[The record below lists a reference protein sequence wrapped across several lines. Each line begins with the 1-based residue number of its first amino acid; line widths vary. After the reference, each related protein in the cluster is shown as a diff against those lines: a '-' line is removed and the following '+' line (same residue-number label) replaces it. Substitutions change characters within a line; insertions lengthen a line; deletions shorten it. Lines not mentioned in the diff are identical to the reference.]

1 MEQLTTSASPMAHT
15 LVFSSASEVPGET
28 LRVLKH
34 DIPSPGPSQVLVKM
48 IAAPINPLDL
58 LVLKD
63 KYPVKP
69 QSFEQGEMVPGY
81 DGVAEIVKPGDNVG
95 NLKVGN
101 RVIIKRHG
109 LGSWRTHAIF
119 NASDVLKV
127 PDEMEPSAAA
137 ILRMSMLM
145 AYLLMDDSTR
155 HVRPGNWIIL
165 NAATSTIAHF
175 MVQYANTKGLNVIC
189 VIRERN
195 DAVRTKQMLQRNGAV
210 LVLEEKDVLQADV
223 LKTKK
228 IVLGFDAV
236 FGEAGQ
242 RLISTLSAGAT
253 YVAYGFLGG
262 LGAGANIAI
271 NQELIFLKNITFRG
285 FRLSSALSTLSDGEQ
300 EALFVLF
307 STQLQQG
314 KITMPMLELVN
325 WPENGEVEVLR
336 GAVTKA
342 NDGGIG
348 QHKRI
353 LMFP

>member
-1 MEQLTTSASPMAHT
+1 MART
-15 LVFSSASEVPGET
+15 LVFSRAPGAPEET
-28 LRVLKH
+28 LRLLQH
-34 DIPSPGPSQVLVKM
+34 DIPSPGPSEVLVKM

-58 LVLKD
+58 LVLRD

-69 QSFEQGEMVPGY
+69 QSFVQGEMVPGY
-81 DGVAEIVKPGDNVG
+81 DGVAEIIKSGDNVG
-95 NLKVGN
+95 SLKAGN

-119 NASDVLKV
+119 NANDVLKV
-127 PDEMEPSAAA
+127 PNEMEPSAAA

-145 AYLLMDDSTR
+145 AYLLTEESTR
-155 HVRPGNWIIL
+155 HVQPGNWIIL

-175 MVQYANTKGLNVIC
+175 MVQFANAKGLNVIC

-195 DAVRTKQMLQRNGAV
+195 DAARTKQMLQRNGAA
-210 LVLEEKDVLQADV
+210 LVLEEEEILQADA
-223 LKTKK
+223 LKSKK

-253 YVAYGFLGG
+253 YVTYGFLGG
-262 LGAGANIAI
+262 LGAGASIAI
-271 NQELIFLKNITFRG
+271 DQELIFLKNITFRG

-307 STQLQQG
+307 SKQLQQG
-314 KITMPMLELVN
+314 KMAMPMLELIN
-325 WPENGEVEVLR
+325 WPENGDVEVLR

-342 NDGGIG
+342 NDGALGK
-348 QHKRI
+348 HKMVF
-353 LMFP
+353 MFP